1 MKPYRQHKCWLPV
14 AQSNKSLQGSGTI
27 GRRDAEGKYVLNEGL
42 KEELQPAAA
51 ARPPRQG
58 WALGSGGMQAELTA
72 KLWVFSTATEPALPD
87 RGQR

>member
-1 MKPYRQHKCWLPV
+1 MKPYRQRKCWLPV

-58 WALGSGGMQAELTA
+58 TTKAGRWGSEECRQ
-72 KLWVFSTATEPALPD
+72 S
-87 RGQR
+87 